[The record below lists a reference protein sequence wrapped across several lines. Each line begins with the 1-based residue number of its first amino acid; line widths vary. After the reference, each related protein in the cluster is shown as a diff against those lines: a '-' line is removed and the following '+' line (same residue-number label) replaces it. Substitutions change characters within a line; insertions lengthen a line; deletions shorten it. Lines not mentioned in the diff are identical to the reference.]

1 MNRLR
6 VIAVIPLY
14 IFALD
19 CATTPRAPSFD
30 NRPAIPINASSM
42 PSGYGVQLRLDG
54 SAVVR
59 DDWLY
64 VKVPAGSVRTYQGT
78 TDAWDLMI
86 RAGLATCTG
95 KGKWRIV
102 SESRAARIAPLV
114 GLTRDSSTLDTNVRV
129 LSDTLH
135 LDLGVPRG
143 TDMRRA
149 WVTFEIAWPF
159 QNVLAEYT
167 LPTGVVLASP
177 SERQKA
183 AGAADKVCR

>member
-1 MNRLR
+1 MNRLC

-14 IFALD
+14 IFAIG
-19 CATTPRAPSFD
+19 CATTPRAPSSD
-30 NRPAIPINASSM
+30 HRPAIPISASSM
-42 PSGYGVQLRLDG
+42 PSGYGVQLRLSG

-64 VKVPAGSVRTYQGT
+64 VEVPAGSVRTYQGT

-86 RAGLATCTG
+86 RAGLARCTG

-114 GLTRDSSTLDTNVRV
+114 GLTRDSSMLDTNVRV
-129 LSDTLH
+129 FSDTLH

-143 TDMRRA
+143 TDMQRA

-159 QNVLAEYT
+159 QSVLAEYT
-167 LPTGVVLASP
+167 LPTGAVLASP
-177 SERQKA
+177 SERQEA
-183 AGAADKVCR
+183 ARSAGNVCR